1 MYSVG
6 LVCFDLCVQNIYGT
20 SWFEFSF
27 SISFSLLFSSIF
39 YRLFCFG
46 FHSSTSATR
55 LGLVFCGTLH
65 TMTANIQ
72 HALIADQLTIAQS
85 LSTTINSIDGGM
97 V

>member
-1 MYSVG
+1 MFKISTAPVG
-6 LVCFDLCVQNIYGT
+6 SSLVFLFLFLFY
-20 SWFEFSF
+20 FRLF
-27 SISFSLLFSSIF
+27 SIGYSALV
-39 YRLFCFG
+39 
-46 FHSSTSATR
+46 SSTSATR